1 MFIGGLNWETTEGMR
16 HPVPSCSH
24 VSVGISLLIHYRLSQ
39 ELLHTIW
46 RGQRM
51 HCHARL
57 CDWPLTR
64 IRFPHLQRPEMRQH
78 RHGEGALP

>member
-16 HPVPSCSH
+16 NSAPSLSYEL
-24 VSVGISLLIHYRLSQ
+24 VGTSLLTHGRLSQ

-51 HCHARL
+51 HCHA
-57 CDWPLTR
+57 
-64 IRFPHLQRPEMRQH
+64 
-78 RHGEGALP
+78 